1 MAKMFYSAEEAA
13 QKLGISEEAVQD
25 MASSGQIQQ
34 FRDREKLMFKREQ
47 IDMLAAESTS
57 DDEDLIFE
65 ESSGES
71 GGGFGSAMD
80 HLVEDDDSTIPLAD
94 PSSDTLMPI
103 DPPTQD
109 VNAASPPPPPPT
121 SSDDQTIE
129 LKEPSLT
136 ADQRKKEVGSGVYD
150 SLTESDTAHGGVS
163 PDQTQ
168 ITDSPPLDGDDGLL
182 LENIGSGSGLLDL
195 TREID
200 DTSLGAELL
209 DEIYPIGQDS
219 GAGLDASG
227 SGSDLS
233 HGSGSGTGMDHISG
247 GSSGTGMDQMIGS
260 SGTGMEHVS
269 GSGTGLDH
277 ISGSGTG
284 LDYTTQPGSDA
295 PSDDFQPDTSFTSS
309 SIYDGPVDVEISTTG
324 LENLQDTGEPSSVVP
339 SMTTPAQFVEVEAID
354 YPGNGI
360 SIGMLL
366 GSLTA
371 LFLVLTVVMFA
382 VMGVPSAATASMAKY
397 PLVYPGVIFGVSI
410 ILSLAG
416 FLFGTTQQKK

>member
-1 MAKMFYSAEEAA
+1 MAKMFYSAQEAA
-13 QKLGISEEAVQD
+13 EKLGVSEETLQE
-25 MASSGQIQQ
+25 MAASGQIQQ

-47 IDMLAAESTS
+47 IDMMAAENTS

-65 ESSGES
+65 EPSAEV

-94 PSSDTLMPI
+94 PSDTLAPL
-103 DPPTQD
+103 DAPTQD
-109 VNAASPPPPPPT
+109 ANAASAPPPP
-121 SSDDQTIE
+121 SDDQTIE
-129 LKEPSLT
+129 LKEPSLS
-136 ADQRKKEVGSGVYD
+136 DDPHKKEVGSGVYD

-168 ITDSPPLDGDDGLL
+168 ITHSPVLDEDESLL

-219 GAGLDASG
+219 GAGFDG
-227 SGSDLS
+227 SGSS
-233 HGSGSGTGMDHISG
+233 ATGMEHVSGGSGTGFDQMVGSSGTGMDHIS
-247 GSSGTGMDQMIGS
+247 
-260 SGTGMEHVS
+260 E

-277 ISGSGTG
+277 VTGSGTG
-284 LDYTTQPGSDA
+284 LDYATQPDSDV
-295 PSDDFQPDTSFTSS
+295 PSSEFQPDSSFTSS

-324 LENLQDTGEPSSVVP
+324 LENLQDVGEPSSVIPSTTMPSQYVP
-339 SMTTPAQFVEVEAID
+339 VEVVD
-354 YPGNGI
+354 YPGNGM

-371 LFLVLTVVMFA
+371 LFLVLIVIMFA
-382 VMGVPSAATASMAKY
+382 VMGVPSGATASMAKY
-397 PLVYPGVIFGVSI
+397 PLVYPGVILGVSV